1 MLRIADYKNDI
12 IACLLA
18 ALFLLVPLSAGY
30 QLRGMGMDEGVLLVY
45 PELVLKG
52 KVPYRDFETFYGPAN
67 IYALAGFYSLLG
79 TDIDVERTVGLLYD
93 LAILVAVYCVARRHG
108 PIIATGCMLLAG
120 YFMPVMPVGAFAWL
134 GGIAFGLWSVWM
146 GTTLKGRWPAFFT
159 GLLAA
164 LALLYRPDLGP
175 AVLVS
180 AIPALMAMAGRERLA
195 CGLGFG
201 AGLIPLL
208 WVAAVA
214 GPLEVV
220 NNLFLY
226 PVVYCSSGRRLPIVG
241 AEPWLIRLL
250 AIHVAAAI
258 FNVIAGIL
266 SIRADRTSV
275 QARRQLAVSL
285 FALCISHQALQRFD
299 SVHVVFSCFLAICIL
314 PMSIHSVM
322 GRCFRRGEGRGWHA
336 LSVAIAAGLVIAAGP
351 GLAAY
356 FYNRV
361 HAGLASE
368 NNAALFISVNHRRYP
383 LKPSNAV
390 KVEMLLSVLNQKSK
404 AGERLFVGPTD
415 LRRTN
420 CVDSYLYYLMMPKL
434 VPATYFL
441 EMNAL
446 SANRPHSRLAADIAS
461 ADWLILMHDW
471 DEWYEP
477 NDSSKYGSDAPNEV
491 VKKEFYLYCNLENY
505 DLYRK
510 KAE

>member
-18 ALFLLVPLSAGY
+18 VLFLLVPLSAGY
-30 QLRGMGMDEGVLLVY
+30 QLQGSTMDEGVLLVY

-67 IYALAGFYSLLG
+67 IYVLAGFYSLFG
-79 TDIDVERTVGLLYD
+79 TDVDVERSVGLLYE
-93 LAILVAVYCVARRHG
+93 LAILIAIYCLARRHG

-120 YFMPVMPVGAFAWL
+120 YFMPVMQVGAFAWT
-134 GGIAFGLWSVWM
+134 GGIAFGLWAVWM
-146 GTTLKGRWPAFFT
+146 GTSLRGKWPAFFT

-164 LALLYRPDLGP
+164 FALLYRPDLGP

-195 CGLGFG
+195 CGIGFG
-201 AGLIPLL
+201 AGLVPLL
-208 WVAAVA
+208 WVTAVA

-226 PVVYCSSGRRLPIVG
+226 PVIHGSAGRRLPILG

-250 AIHVAAAI
+250 VIHLAAAI

-266 SIRADRTSV
+266 SVRADGTSM

-285 FALCISHQALQRFD
+285 FALCISHQALQRLD
-299 SVHVVFSCFLAICIL
+299 SVHLVFSCFLSIGIL
-314 PMSIHSVM
+314 PMSIYSVVGM
-322 GRCFRRGEGRGWHA
+322 RRSAGRGWSA
-336 LSVAIAAGLVIAAGP
+336 LAVAIAAGLVIAAGP
-351 GLAAY
+351 NVAAY

-361 HAGLASE
+361 HAGLAAQ
-368 NNAALFISVNHRRYP
+368 NNAALFISVNHRRYALQP
-383 LKPSNAV
+383 ANAV
-390 KVEMLLSVLNQKSK
+390 KVQILLSVLSRK
-404 AGERLFVGPTD
+404 AKEGERLFVGPAD

-420 CVDSYLYYLMMPKL
+420 YNDSYIYHLMMPQL

-446 SANRPHSRLAADIAS
+446 SANRPHSRLAADVSS
-461 ADWLILMHDW
+461 ADWVLLIHDW
-471 DEWYEP
+471 DDWYEP
-477 NDSSKYGSDAPNEV
+477 NDSAKYGSDAPNEV
-491 VKKEFYLYCNLENY
+491 VRKQFYLFCKLEKY

-510 KAE
+510 KGE